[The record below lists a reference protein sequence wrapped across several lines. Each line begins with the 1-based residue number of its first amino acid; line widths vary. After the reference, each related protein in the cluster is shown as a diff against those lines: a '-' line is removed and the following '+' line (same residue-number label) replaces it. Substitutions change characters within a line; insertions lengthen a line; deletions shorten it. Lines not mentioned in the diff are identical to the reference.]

1 MKAGM
6 VLTVEP
12 GIYFIPALIAAWQA
26 EGRHSQY
33 INYARFADMTGFG
46 GIRIEDNVLV
56 TETGSRVL
64 GEPIP
69 NRGRAG
75 SHHADV
81 SCFAI
86 ASAKKPPSRRF
97 FHSRSRWEGC
107 ELLGRQAFSFVSS
120 LFFFLLVA
128 MVNAVHV
135 VGRCSIACGCVAA
148 AARQATLICSLG
160 LHDGLASG
168 KSCLE

>member
-1 MKAGM
+1 MDVHDMEGLGEDLVGYDDTVQRSPLFGLGYLRLGKALKAGM

-56 TETGSRVL
+56 TESGSRVL

-69 NRGRAG
+69 KT
-75 SHHADV
+75 V
-81 SCFAI
+81 EELEAI
-86 ASAKKPPSRRF
+86 M
-97 FHSRSRWEGC
+97 
-107 ELLGRQAFSFVSS
+107 Q
-120 LFFFLLVA
+120 
-128 MVNAVHV
+128 M
-135 VGRCSIACGCVAA
+135 
-148 AARQATLICSLG
+148 
-160 LHDGLASG
+160 
-168 KSCLE
+168 